1 LKKNEGKSQ
10 IKAEDIESQFTK
22 FEKEIVQK
30 MKGELETA
38 STLKST
44 EEEEVYEENRM
55 MSIELKRVQGELQG
69 WKKRYDEI

>member
-1 LKKNEGKSQ
+1 
-10 IKAEDIESQFTK
+10 
-22 FEKEIVQK
+22 

-44 EEEEVYEENRM
+44 EEEEVYEGNRM
-55 MSIELKRVQGELQG
+55 MSIELKRVQGELEG

>member
-1 LKKNEGKSQ
+1 MKKNEGKSQ

-44 EEEEVYEENRM
+44 EEEEVYEGNRM
-55 MSIELKRVQGELQG
+55 MSIELKRVQDELEG